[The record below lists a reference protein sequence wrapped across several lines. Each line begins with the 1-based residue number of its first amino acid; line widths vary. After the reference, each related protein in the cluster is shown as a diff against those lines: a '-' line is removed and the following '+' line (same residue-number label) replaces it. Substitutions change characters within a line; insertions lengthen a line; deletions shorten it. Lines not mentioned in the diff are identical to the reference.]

1 MQVRYSSSTP
11 FIGKLSLKFLELTNT
26 KHGMACAAHHSAEA
40 AFHSAWPS
48 NTQNHSAAVTCTAT

>member
-26 KHGMACAAHHSAEA
+26 KHGTACAAHHSAEA
-40 AFHSAWPS
+40 AFHPAWPS
-48 NTQNHSAAVTCTAT
+48 NKHAFIQQL

>member
-26 KHGMACAAHHSAEA
+26 THGIACVAHHCAEA
-40 AFHSAWPS
+40 AFYSAWHS
-48 NTQNHSAAVTCTAT
+48 NKHVFTQQP

>member
-26 KHGMACAAHHSAEA
+26 KHGMACATHQSAEA
-40 AFHSAWPS
+40 AFHSAWHS
-48 NTQNHSAAVTCTAT
+48 NKHVFTQQP